1 MEGDERLIPAE
12 FGLGLNKAFM
22 DLKNISDINVYFND
36 PINDIGFMSP
46 GVMSA
51 ANIMRSWINI
61 SIPVEDKAGPLYR
74 WLWDCFSSEDSSY
87 RKARGCG
94 SLQVL

>member
-12 FGLGLNKAFM
+12 FGIGLNKAFM

-46 GVMSA
+46 GVISA
-51 ANIMRSWINI
+51 ISWDL
-61 SIPVEDKAGPLYR
+61 E
-74 WLWDCFSSEDSSY
+74 
-87 RKARGCG
+87 
-94 SLQVL
+94 